1 MSVIHPSIAT
11 ARWRKDAILFFT
23 EDDENSSSPFFG
35 TGQNETSW
43 GFPPPAEQ
51 NRFVSPFPIHS
62 SFGTKVPLLPSPS
75 FHVWHFKLNP
85 PKKRRRRE
93 FFFGGCDRSCDA
105 NEDDDDDDIEWNSG
119 GGDGKRKDAEVAK
132 WDEGEGSEGKK
143 VGAWASSSSSS
154 RPVSFAHFVTCPLLT
169 FAKAAWE

>member
-43 GFPPPAEQ
+43 SEEKVKGGEGAFFPLLPPFPPPAEQ

-85 PKKRRRRE
+85 QKRAR
-93 FFFGGCDRSCDA
+93 
-105 NEDDDDDDIEWNSG
+105 G
-119 GGDGKRKDAEVAK
+119 GGDSSLEVVIGLVMLMKTTTSSGIAGMGRGRMRRWPNGTRGKEAKRKK
-132 WDEGEGSEGKK
+132 WVRGLLLL
-143 VGAWASSSSSS
+143 
-154 RPVSFAHFVTCPLLT
+154 PLLVP
-169 FAKAAWE
+169 